1 MKVKESIDGAGKS
14 RLCSILLLRRSV
26 QALLLIVIALS
37 LPGCARNLW
46 TRPVPAEPSF
56 AYAYPEL
63 TTLGRIFTD
72 DLQEH
77 QGKSGFALIHRSDR
91 AFQIRNSLVFAAEKT
106 LDLQY
111 FIWEADTSGRILTHS
126 LLQAAD
132 RGVRVRILIDDL
144 HTGGKEM
151 GIATLDRHPSIEVRL
166 FNPFAARNGRTSQLV
181 RAFAR
186 LNHRMHNKTFIADNA
201 IAIVGGRNIGDVYFG
216 VDAAA
221 NFRDLDLAA
230 AGPVVEEIS
239 ASFDLFWNSE
249 WAVPAGALLGSSH
262 ADEQILETRE
272 KLATWVTELKN
283 FPYRIVPSGDDL
295 PERVK
300 ELRSRFVWGEGTV
313 LFDLPEKVAG
323 SEQERLRQ
331 SLVQEAMGIREEMLV
346 EAAYLVPSRSDLRLV
361 DRLRARGVK
370 IRVLT
375 NSLATNDVAA
385 AHAGYAKYR
394 RTLLQKG
401 VELYELRP
409 DAGSDRGSW
418 SALAG
423 NSQAS
428 LHTKG
433 LVVDRQALFIGS
445 FNFDPRSNNINTEI
459 GLYVNSPELAVQVAE
474 YMDEGV
480 NLQNCYRL
488 MVEKSE
494 EEDFDRLVWVTLD
507 AAGNEV
513 RYYSEPGA
521 SWWKR
526 FISGMVSLLPIEG
539 QL

>member
-1 MKVKESIDGAGKS
+1 MGRGNLKFQLNS
-14 RLCSILLLRRSV
+14 LLRRCS
-26 QALLLIVIALS
+26 LILTLVAFALS
-37 LPGCARNLW
+37 LSGCARNLL
-46 TRPVPAEPSF
+46 TRPVAAEPSF
-56 AYAYPEL
+56 AYPNPEL
-63 TTLGRIFTD
+63 SNLGTLFTD
-72 DLQEH
+72 DLRQH
-77 QGKSGFALIHRSDR
+77 PGKSGFALIHRSDR
-91 AFQIRNSLVFAAEKT
+91 AFQLRNSLVFAAEKT

-111 FIWEADTSGRILTHS
+111 FIWEADASGRILAYS

-132 RGVRVRILIDDL
+132 RGVRIRILVDDL
-144 HTGGKEM
+144 HTGGKDM
-151 GIATLDRHPSIEVRL
+151 GIAALDRHPNIEVRL

-181 RAFAR
+181 MAFAR
-186 LNHRMHNKTFIADNA
+186 LNNRMHNKTFIADNA
-201 IAIVGGRNIGDVYFG
+201 MAIVGGRNIGDVYFG

-230 AGPVVEEIS
+230 AGPVVMEIS

-249 WAVPAGALLGSSH
+249 WAVPAGSLIGSGH
-262 ADEQILETRE
+262 PDEMILKTRD
-272 KLATWVTELKN
+272 KLKVWANELKN
-283 FPYRIVPSGDDL
+283 FPYRIVPAGDDL

-300 ELRSRFVWGEGTV
+300 ELRSEFVWGEGKV
-313 LFDLPEKVAG
+313 LFDSPEKVAG
-323 SEQERLRQ
+323 DEQDRLRQ
-331 SLVQEAMGIREEMLV
+331 SLVQEARGVREEMLV
-346 EAAYLVPSRSDLRLV
+346 EAAYLIPSRADLRLV

-409 DAGSDRGSW
+409 DANSDRGNW

-423 NSQAS
+423 NSRAS

-433 LVVDRQALFIGS
+433 LVVDRQELFIGS

-459 GLYVNSPELAVQVAE
+459 GLYVNSPELAAQVAE

-480 NLQNCYRL
+480 KLENCYRL
-488 MVEKSE
+488 EVEKDE
-494 EEDFDRLVWVTLD
+494 EENVDRLVWVTLD
-507 AAGNEV
+507 ESGNEI
-513 RYYSEPGA
+513 RYYSEPDA

-526 FISGMVSLLPIEG
+526 IISSVISLLPIEG

>member
-1 MKVKESIDGAGKS
+1 MAPGKS
-14 RLCSILLLRRSV
+14 RLCSILLLRRSL
-26 QALLLIVIALS
+26 QALILITVALS
-37 LPGCARNLW
+37 LAGCARNLW
-46 TRPVPAEPSF
+46 HRPVPVEPSF
-56 AYAYPEL
+56 AYANPES
-63 TTLGRIFTD
+63 TTLGHIFVD
-72 DLQEH
+72 DLQAH
-77 QGKSGFALIHRSDR
+77 PGKSGFALIYRSDR

-111 FIWEADTSGRILTHS
+111 FIWEADATGRILTHS

-144 HTGGKEM
+144 HTGGKEL
-151 GIATLDRHPSIEVRL
+151 GIATLDRHPNIEVRL
-166 FNPFAARNGRTSQLV
+166 FNPFAARNGRTSQLIK
-181 RAFAR
+181 AFAR

-230 AGPVVEEIS
+230 AGPVVSEIS

-249 WAVPAGALLGSSH
+249 WAVPSGSLLGSLH

-272 KLATWVTELKN
+272 KLTTWVKELKN
-283 FPYRIVPSGDDL
+283 FPYRTVPSGDDL

-323 SEQERLRQ
+323 GDQERLRQ
-331 SLVQEAMGIREEMLV
+331 SLVQEATGIREEMLV
-346 EAAYLVPSRSDLRLV
+346 EAAYLIPSREDLRLV

-394 RTLLQKG
+394 RKLLQKG

-409 DAGSDRGSW
+409 DAGADRGNW

-459 GLYVNSPELAVQVAE
+459 GLYVNSPELAAQVAE

-480 NLQNCYRL
+480 KLENCYRL
-488 MVEKSE
+488 MVEKDE
-494 EEDFDRLVWVTLD
+494 EESFDRLVWVTLD
-507 AAGNEV
+507 AAGKEV
-513 RYYSEPGA
+513 RHYSEPGA

-526 FISGMVSLLPIEG
+526 FVSGVVSLLPIEG

>member
-1 MKVKESIDGAGKS
+1 MGRSESNFS
-14 RLCSILLLRRSV
+14 SILLLRRGFL
-26 QALLLIVIALS
+26 ALILAALALALS
-37 LPGCARNLW
+37 GCARNLW
-46 TRPVPAEPSF
+46 TRPVTVEPSF
-56 AYAYPEL
+56 AYPNPEL
-63 TTLGRIFTD
+63 TTLGHIFAD
-72 DLQEH
+72 DLREH
-77 QGKSGFALIHRSDR
+77 PGKSGFALIYRSDR
-91 AFQIRNSLVFAAEKT
+91 AFQIRNSLLFAAEKT

-111 FIWEADTSGRILTHS
+111 FIWETDASGRILAHS

-132 RGVRVRILIDDL
+132 RGVRVRILVDDL

-151 GIATLDRHPSIEVRL
+151 GIAALDRHPNIEVRL
-166 FNPFAARNGRTSQLV
+166 FNPFAARNGRASQLV
-181 RAFAR
+181 MAFAR
-186 LNHRMHNKTFIADNA
+186 LNNRMHNKTFIADNA

-230 AGPVVEEIS
+230 AGPVVGEIS

-249 WAVPAGALLGSSH
+249 WAVPAESLLGSAH
-262 ADEQILETRE
+262 ANEQILETSD
-272 KLATWVTELKN
+272 KLKTWVSELKN
-283 FPYRIVPSGDDL
+283 FPYPLVPSGDDF
-295 PERVK
+295 PERVN
-300 ELRSRFVWGEGTV
+300 ELRSRFVWGEGKV
-313 LFDLPEKVAG
+313 LFDLPDKIAG
-323 SEQERLRQ
+323 DNRNRLRQ
-331 SLVQEAMGIREEMLV
+331 SLVQEAMGIRQEMLV
-346 EAAYLVPSRSDLRLV
+346 EAAYLVPSRADLRLV

-394 RTLLQKG
+394 RALLNKG

-409 DAGSDRGSW
+409 DAGSDRDNW

-433 LVVDRQALFIGS
+433 LVVDRQELFIGS

-459 GLYVNSPELAVQVAE
+459 GLYVNSPELAAQVAT

-480 NLQNCYRL
+480 KLENCYRL
-488 MVEKSE
+488 MLEKDEVENV
-494 EEDFDRLVWVTLD
+494 DRLVWVTRD
-507 AAGNEV
+507 EAGREI

-521 SWWKR
+521 TWWKR
-526 FISGMVSLLPIEG
+526 FVSGVIELLPIEG